1 MLTWLRITR
10 ANTKQDAGT
19 FRRAAYAVAAACAA
33 MVFVLAACQG
43 EGTEALESAD
53 TAVKES
59 SPRLTITLGDIDANE
74 PAKKIKRFQ
83 PLANYLAEHLED
95 FGIKGGNVVIA
106 RDIEEMA
113 KFLKDG
119 TVDVYFDSPYPTL
132 ATQERSGSQVI
143 LRRWK
148 KGVATYWST
157 YITLGRSGIESVDDL
172 LGKVVAV
179 EEPYSTSGF
188 VLPVGTLAQR
198 GFSLKQVNQTDARL
212 GSNEIGYYFTWDDK
226 NTVELVLRGEVAGG
240 VIDNVYYDELAL
252 DYGDQ
257 IVAIDRTVA
266 VPRQLVSVRAGLKP
280 TLLSRVRELLID
292 LERTEEGREL
302 LDGLKKTA
310 KFDELP
316 AESVVGLGELQ
327 EMMSLVASE

>member
-1 MLTWLRITR
+1 
-10 ANTKQDAGT
+10 
-19 FRRAAYAVAAACAA
+19 
-33 MVFVLAACQG
+33 
-43 EGTEALESAD
+43 
-53 TAVKES
+53 
-59 SPRLTITLGDIDANE
+59 
-74 PAKKIKRFQ
+74 
-83 PLANYLAEHLED
+83 
-95 FGIKGGNVVIA
+95 
-106 RDIEEMA
+106 MA

-148 KGVATYWST
+148 TGVATYWST
-157 YITLGRSGIESVDDL
+157 YITLGRSGIGSVDDL

-188 VLPVGTLAQR
+188 VLPVGTLVQR
-198 GFSLKQVNQTDARL
+198 GFSLKQVNQRDARL
-212 GSNEIGYYFTWDDK
+212 RSNEIGYYFSWDDK

-240 VIDNVYYDELAL
+240 VIDNVSYDELAP

-280 TLLSRVRELLID
+280 TLLSRVRDLLIA
-292 LERTEEGREL
+292 LERTEEGRGL
-302 LDGLKKTA
+302 LEGLKKTA

-316 AESVVGLGELQ
+316 AESVVGLRELQ
-327 EMMSLVASE
+327 EMMSLVARE